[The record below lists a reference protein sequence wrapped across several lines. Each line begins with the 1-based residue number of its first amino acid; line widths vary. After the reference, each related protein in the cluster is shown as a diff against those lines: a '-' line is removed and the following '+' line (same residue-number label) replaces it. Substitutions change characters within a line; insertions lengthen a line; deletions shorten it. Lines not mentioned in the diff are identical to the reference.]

1 MIHVVNDF
9 INDEHIN
16 SYFQAESRKMQHR
29 SVHLILYIFKKWAA
43 HREILIKVCCFDL
56 VAVFTYFFNS
66 ACCMLDIDDHFNSS
80 LDVTFVLQK
89 MHRSPL
95 GFQQLCAAVNGS
107 VCSTHLFP
115 LIVT

>member
-1 MIHVVNDF
+1 MIIGRNSVQHYVIFLFLMIHVVND
-9 INDEHIN
+9 
-16 SYFQAESRKMQHR
+16 
-29 SVHLILYIFKKWAA
+29 LKWAA
-43 HREILIKVCCFDL
+43 HGEILIKVCCFDL
-56 VAVFTYFFNS
+56 VALFTYFFNS
-66 ACCMLDIDDHFNSS
+66 ACCMLDVDDHSNSS
-80 LDVTFVLQK
+80 LDVTFVPQK